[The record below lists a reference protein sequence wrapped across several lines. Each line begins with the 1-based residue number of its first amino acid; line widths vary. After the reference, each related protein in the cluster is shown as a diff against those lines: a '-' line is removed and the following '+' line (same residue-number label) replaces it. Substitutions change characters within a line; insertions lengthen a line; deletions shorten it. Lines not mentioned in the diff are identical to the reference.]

1 LTQGAQKI
9 FGGRTLA
16 VKVKIVAIIQ
26 TKKSSNAH
34 KGLSEKNRRQPPY
47 HQKIIDNCTSPCT
60 VGSLFGKMQTQ
71 SRYKVQLKVETEQ
84 LNWCVVAG
92 KRPEPLV
99 HRPEFGK
106 KSVGVGP

>member
-1 LTQGAQKI
+1 MKNFVNTSIL
-9 FGGRTLA
+9 FGYFSAKL

-60 VGSLFGKMQTQ
+60 VDSLFGKMQTQ
-71 SRYKVQLKVETEQ
+71 YYHVKEY
-84 LNWCVVAG
+84 
-92 KRPEPLV
+92 
-99 HRPEFGK
+99 
-106 KSVGVGP
+106 